1 MKNQAV
7 MISDLKHFLSKR
19 KYVIAAAIGAL
30 VLAYFVNVNDRRS
43 ATAEIVYSSETTV
56 VETEQVEVI
65 FETSATTLA
74 SANTTVYVYMCG
86 AVNSPGVYEVDRGVL
101 LNDAIILAGGL
112 RQDAASDHLNLVM
125 TINENLSVYI
135 PTNEEVMEDLYHSE
149 VIVHDSVSSESPAS
163 SEVGSDKVNINTAS
177 RAELMTVPG
186 IGEVTADAIVSYR
199 DSHGSFKSVDELMN
213 VDGIGQGKFNKFKEY
228 FCI

>member
-1 MKNQAV
+1 M
-7 MISDLKHFLSKR
+7 DLKHFIVK
-19 KYVIAAAIGAL
+19 KKFYFAAVIGAL
-30 VLAYFVNVNDRRS
+30 VIAVFVNKFQKDNANAEVVYATETSS
-43 ATAEIVYSSETTV
+43 AETEVIQVSFETTPV
-56 VETEQVEVI
+56 
-65 FETSATTLA
+65 TTALA
-74 SANTTVYVYMCG
+74 DTNIYVYVCG
-86 AVNSPGVYEVDRGVL
+86 AVNSPGVYETKPGLL
-101 LNDAIILAGGL
+101 LNDAISLAGGL

-125 TINENLSVYI
+125 TINGNMSIYI

-149 VIVHDSVSSESPAS
+149 VIIHDSVSSESPTG
-163 SEVGSDKVNINTAS
+163 SEVSSDKVNINSAS